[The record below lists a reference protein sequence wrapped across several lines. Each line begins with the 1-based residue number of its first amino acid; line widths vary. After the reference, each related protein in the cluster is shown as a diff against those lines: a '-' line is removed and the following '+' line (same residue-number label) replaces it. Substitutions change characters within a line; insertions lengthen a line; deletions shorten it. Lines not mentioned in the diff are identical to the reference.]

1 MNSWTIACQ
10 VPLSMGIL
18 QAKILEW
25 VARPSSRGL
34 SQPRDQT
41 QVSHTAG
48 GFFTIW
54 ATREGHW
61 KLEWVAYSFS
71 RESFWPKN
79 QTRVSCI
86 TGGFFTSWAT
96 GEGNCFLIV
105 LLAFLVHF
113 FFCCLVIQWLYLVL
127 GFYYCCFVDVPVIYF
142 WLIITMVLIYSN
154 LYIHV
159 IILSCWSLNLK
170 VNHNKTCSDVL
181 FSKQIK
187 KIVIQLFW
195 LWNIGCT
202 EMSIKGPGMV

>member
-1 MNSWTIACQ
+1 MNSWTIAWQ

-25 VARPSSRGL
+25 VARPSSRGP

-41 QVSHTAG
+41 QVSHIAG

-86 TGGFFTSWAT
+86 TDGFFTSWAT

-105 LLAFLVHF
+105 LLVFLVHF

-127 GFYYCCFVDVPVIYF
+127 GFYYCCFVDVPLIDF
-142 WLIITMVLIYSN
+142 WLVITMVLIYSN

-159 IILSCWSLNLK
+159 IILNWSLNLK

-181 FSKQIK
+181 SSK
-187 KIVIQLFW
+187 
-195 LWNIGCT
+195 
-202 EMSIKGPGMV
+202 